1 MITIPI
7 YVVDSAINKS
17 IIGVQLRKV
26 FNFACLGSCLE
37 IWLTY
42 VKNFYQKIANKI
54 EGWKNVK
61 NFFSV
66 GNKDC
71 VFKGLRVLFLFC
83 LLAVLKNLFLFLI
96 KKIQKKKDKNHTK
109 SDTGEYVELYSG
121 A

>member
-71 VFKGLRVLFLFC
+71 VIKGLRVLFLFC
-83 LLAVLKNLFLFLI
+83 LFGGFKKPVFIFDKKNS
-96 KKIQKKKDKNHTK
+96 KKKRIKTIPNPTQVN
-109 SDTGEYVELYSG
+109 T
-121 A
+121 